1 MKCIFSKPLLT
12 AVAKTDGN
20 GNWLPLWMHAMDT
33 AGIIEFLLDFWLPE
47 STVAF
52 LEDVCGGRERL
63 RSVIRICALNHD
75 IGKLI
80 ALFAA
85 LITATI
91 PDALFLQYVDL
102 PAPGDF
108 SGAGE
113 TTHALAGEVILC
125 EYGCPRGIASIIG
138 AHHGKP
144 TESSM
149 EIEDQLDKCNGYP
162 ANYFSVKE
170 GMNESFWRSM
180 WEEWMEFS
188 LSECGLSE
196 IGDLPQL
203 TQTAQVII
211 CGLLIVADWLA
222 SNTAYF
228 PLLPIDEN
236 GRIDMYPA
244 RVEAAW
250 DALDF
255 TKPWHSGA
263 YFGVDEKLFATRFSF
278 VPNPLQTEV
287 ISTASSA
294 SDPGIYIVEAPM
306 GVGKTEAALAM
317 AEIFAAKW
325 GCGGVFF
332 GMPTQATSNGIFPR
346 LEDWAKK
353 LADDDRTLHSIR
365 LAHAAAT
372 LNEDYSNLAAGRAIV
387 NDEDDTGL
395 VVHSWFAGRKQAL
408 LADFVI
414 GTVDQILLAALR
426 QKHIMLRHLGLIGK
440 VVIVDE
446 VHAYDAYMSRYLDRV
461 LTWLGAY
468 HVPVII
474 LSATLPPARRL
485 AMIEAYL
492 GHEAPEL
499 PWKKSLSYPQ
509 LTYTE
514 HDDVQQVKLRTE
526 NASRTVRIKKI
537 TDNDLIEVVRC
548 VTEQGG
554 CVGVIVNTV
563 RKAQTLAG
571 SLREY
576 CADARV
582 VELHAQFLMP
592 TRSDKEQ
599 QLLKLIGKRSTPDTR
614 RALIVVGTQVLEQ
627 SLDIDFDLLITEL
640 CPMDLLIQRIG
651 RLQRHKR
658 IRPGGL
664 AEAVCCVLD
673 TTDET
678 TDSGS
683 SAVYGDWLLLRTRA
697 LLTEKVVIPDDIP
710 ILVQKT
716 YGFDDMS
723 MFDEVTEPI
732 KAAKERHE
740 LKIAKMKHRAENY
753 LLSRPYDEETEDSTL
768 DEWLNDTVR
777 ISDAYAEKAVRD
789 GDPSIDVI
797 ALRQDTEGNIRTIE
811 ESGIVLP
818 VSRVPSYE
826 EERLIARQ
834 KLRLPGY
841 FGKRWIV
848 DKVVDE
854 LEKRTRSMF
863 FAWQE
868 SSLLKEELV
877 LLFDE
882 HMSATLCEMTLRYS
896 TEDGLTYEKE

>member
-1 MKCIFSKPLLT
+1 MKHAFSKPLFT

-52 LEDVCGGRERL
+52 LEDVCGGREGL
-63 RSVIRICALNHD
+63 RSVLLFCAHNHD
-75 IGKLI
+75 LGKLT

-85 LITATI
+85 RITATI
-91 PDALFLQYVDL
+91 LDALFLQYVDL
-102 PAPGDF
+102 PSPGVF
-108 SGAGE
+108 LGADE

-149 EIEDQLDKCNGYP
+149 DIEEQLDKCDGYP

-180 WEEWMEFS
+180 WEEWIEFS

-250 DALDF
+250 NALDF

-287 ISTASSA
+287 ISTASLA

-325 GCGGVFF
+325 GSGGVFF

-346 LEDWAKK
+346 LEDWAGK
-353 LADDDRTLHSIR
+353 LADDGRTLHSIR

-395 VVHSWFAGRKQAL
+395 MVHSWFAGRKQAL

-474 LSATLPPARRL
+474 LSATLPSARRS

-499 PWKKSLSYPQ
+499 PWKKSLAYPQ

-537 TDNDLIEVVRC
+537 TDNDLADVVRC

-673 TTDET
+673 TADET

-716 YGFDDMS
+716 YDFDDMS

-732 KAAKERHE
+732 KTAKERHE

-753 LLSRPYDEETEDSTL
+753 LLPKPDEDETEDSTL

-863 FAWQE
+863 LAWQE

-882 HMSATLCEMTLRYS
+882 HMDATLCEMTLRYD